1 MNCLQQIVESRAVGI
16 GQTDEPARRVHPRRA
31 GKITVGALLTKMLLS
46 LRPGFLAQP
55 TGMDRCREVN
65 GSDPLVTCFAEH
77 RANDGT
83 QPRRAEDS
91 RQPATFRQTP
101 GRFPALAAV
110 TLLDLNFVILSPQNK
125 TNQAVNSQH
134 KSKPRSTRNKKS
146 DAQW

>member
-77 RANDGT
+77 RAKEKGERCGGDHHPKMSAAKPPVDN
-83 QPRRAEDS
+83 PEPLAE
-91 RQPATFRQTP
+91 A
-101 GRFPALAAV
+101 
-110 TLLDLNFVILSPQNK
+110 
-125 TNQAVNSQH
+125 
-134 KSKPRSTRNKKS
+134 PRSAAFARPTGAARKPS
-146 DAQW
+146 R